1 MFHSC
6 FNLLVVAKTVEN
18 GTTSVV
24 WTMKLSHT
32 IPVTPWRASS
42 TWAFRIPMAAPL
54 LIGLALF
61 GLGEGLLVQSQW
73 GATPW
78 TVFAQGVS
86 KHAGLSLG
94 WSTALISTVVLIGW
108 WPLRERP
115 GFGTIANLVIIAY
128 VLDITTYL
136 VAVPH
141 GDVAKAVYMVG
152 AVVVI
157 GIGSALYLTTGLGP
171 GPRDGLMTGLHRRL
185 HVSVVYVRL
194 TLEVIVLS
202 IGWLM
207 GGTVGIGT
215 AFFAATIGFSIG
227 LNLEIVRRLVPARR

>member
-1 MFHSC
+1 
-6 FNLLVVAKTVEN
+6 
-18 GTTSVV
+18 
-24 WTMKLSHT
+24 
-32 IPVTPWRASS
+32 
-42 TWAFRIPMAAPL
+42 MAAPL
-54 LIGLALF
+54 FIGLAMF

-86 KHAGLSLG
+86 KHAGISLG
-94 WSTALISTVVLIGW
+94 WSTALISSVVLVAW
-108 WPLRERP
+108 WPLKERP
-115 GFGTIANLVIIAY
+115 GFGTIANLVTIAY

-136 VAVPH
+136 VGVPH
-141 GDVAKAVYMVG
+141 DDVLKAIYMVG

-157 GIGSALYLTTGLGP
+157 GVGSALYLTTGLGP
-171 GPRDGLMTGLHRRL
+171 GPRDGLMTSLHRRL

-194 TLEVIVLS
+194 TLELLVLT

-227 LNLEIVRRLVPARR
+227 INLEIVKKLVRPRS